1 MTATSVAMN
10 DLPISTT
17 QVHLAAVVVGPSGCT
32 RLGGDGDIEALDF
45 AAAAEHLQRQPSLVC
60 HARSISR
67 RLSLQG
73 FAAYDLLELF
83 AFVHPARFVLPTARG
98 LAAAVDLPA
107 PQNQEDEV
115 LLLPQVAAR
124 LLTQLAVSGPP
135 TRLRRSA
142 EPIAE
147 VMKDCGWIWA
157 PLVLSALGASE
168 INPPG
173 PVRAAGLAI
182 WNQLG
187 EWSDHA
193 PPPPPGNVPIDP
205 EHARARLAEMLGK
218 DAEARPSQGDFAS
231 AVAQAFQPRQQ
242 QDQPTMVLA
251 EAGTGVGKTLGYVAP
266 ASLWAERNQG
276 SVWISTYTRNLQHQ
290 VDTELDRLY
299 PEQQQKNQKVV
310 VRKGRENYLCLLNL
324 EDASRTLPTLPRH
337 GIALGLM
344 ARWALATRDGDMV
357 GGDFPSWLADL
368 LGRAGTLGLADRRG
382 ECVYSACPH
391 YNKCF
396 IEKSVRKARRA
407 ELVIANHALVMIQAA
422 IGGDDGRQPTRY
434 VFDEGHHIFDAADG
448 AFAAHLSARET
459 ADLRRWILGAEG
471 RRGGRAR
478 GLKRRLED
486 LIADDDTALGA
497 LDEILAAARV
507 LPGDGWQNR
516 LTDGA
521 PRGSVESFLV
531 LVRQQVYARA
541 AHVDSPYTLETEARP
556 PIDGMESA
564 AAALIAAFER
574 MLGPIET
581 LRQRLS
587 NRLDTESETLDS
599 QLRLRIE
606 AAARGLERRGKYMI
620 QAWRDMVATLAT
632 ETPAAYVDWMEVE
645 RIDGRDVDIG
655 LHRHWLDPMTPFAEV
670 VVKPA
675 HGLVVTSA
683 TLSDGSGDVTADWQ
697 AAETRTGAVHLQTP
711 AIRAQVP
718 SPFDY
723 PKNTRVF
730 IIGDVRKDD
739 MDQVAAAYRT
749 LFLAAGGGGLG
760 LFTAIQRLR
769 AVHGRI
775 SPHLDA
781 AGLELLAQHVDGMDI
796 STLIDIFR
804 SEEDMCLLG
813 TDAVRD
819 GVDVPGRSLRLIVF
833 DRVPWPRPSILYRA
847 RRETFGKASYTDMLT
862 RLRLKQAFGRL
873 VRRGD
878 DRGVFVLL
886 DPMMP
891 SRLLGA
897 FPDGVEVRRCGLAE
911 AVSETRDF
919 LMHEHG
925 LP

>member
-1 MTATSVAMN
+1 MN
-10 DLPISTT
+10 DLAPSAS
-17 QVHLAAVVVGPSGCT
+17 QNLLAAVVVGPGGCT
-32 RLGGDGDIEALDF
+32 RLGREGDIETLDF
-45 AAAAEHLQRQPSLVC
+45 AAAALHLQQEASLVC
-60 HARSISR
+60 HARAISR
-67 RLSLQG
+67 RLSMPG
-73 FAAYDLLELF
+73 FAGYDLLELF
-83 AFVHPARFVLPTARG
+83 AFVYPARFVLPTPRG
-98 LAAAVDLPA
+98 LAAACGLPV
-107 PQNQEDEV
+107 PQNQEDEA
-115 LLLPQVAAR
+115 LLLPQVATR
-124 LLTQLAVSGPP
+124 LLAELKTAGPP
-135 TRLRRSA
+135 NPLRRSA
-142 EPIAE
+142 APIAQ

-157 PLVLSALGASE
+157 PLVLNALGVTDIA
-168 INPPG
+168 PPG
-173 PVRAAGLAI
+173 VVRIAGLAI
-182 WNQLG
+182 WNHLA

-205 EHARARLAEMLGK
+205 EHARARLAEMLGSE
-218 DAEARPSQGDFAS
+218 AEARPSQGDYAS
-231 AVAQAFQPRQQ
+231 AVTQAFQPRDQ

-290 VDTELDRLY
+290 VDGELDRLY
-299 PEQQQKNQKVV
+299 PDQQQKNQKVV

-357 GGDFPSWLADL
+357 GGDFPSWLADV

-391 YNKCF
+391 YGKCF

-422 IGGDDGRQPTRY
+422 IGGDDGQQPTRY

-471 RRGGRAR
+471 RRSGRAR
-478 GLKRRLED
+478 GLKRRIED
-486 LIADDDTALGA
+486 LIADDDGA
-497 LDEILAAARV
+497 LSALEQVLAAAHI
-507 LPGDGWQNR
+507 LPGEGWQNR
-516 LTDGA
+516 LTDNA
-521 PRGSVESFLV
+521 PRGSVENFLV

-556 PIDGMESA
+556 PIDDMVPVA
-564 AAALIAAFER
+564 ATLIAAFDR
-574 MLGPIET
+574 MLGPLEE
-581 LRQRLS
+581 LRQHLS
-587 NRLDTESETLDS
+587 GRLDSESDSLDS
-599 QLRLRIE
+599 QMRLRIE

-620 QAWRDMVATLAT
+620 QAWRDMVATLSS
-632 ETPAAYVDWMEVE
+632 ETPATFVDWMEVE

-655 LHRHWLDPMTPFAEV
+655 LHRHWLDPMTPFSEV

-683 TLSDGSGDVTADWQ
+683 TLSDGSGDVAADWH
-697 AAETRTGAVHLQTP
+697 AAETRTGAVHLAAP

-769 AVHGRI
+769 GVHGRI
-775 SPHLDA
+775 SQHLDA
-781 AGLELLAQHVDGMDI
+781 AGIELLAQHIDGMDI

-804 SEEDMCLLG
+804 SEQDMCLLG

-847 RRETFGKASYTDMLT
+847 RRETFGKARYTDMLT

-873 VRRGD
+873 VRRAH

-919 LMHEHG
+919 LMHE
-925 LP
+925 